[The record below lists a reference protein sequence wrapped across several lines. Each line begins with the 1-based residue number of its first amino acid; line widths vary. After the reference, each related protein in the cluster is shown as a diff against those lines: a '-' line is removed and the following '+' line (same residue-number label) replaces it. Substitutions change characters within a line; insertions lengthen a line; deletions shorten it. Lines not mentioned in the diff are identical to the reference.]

1 MAGNADRK
9 EARKKEAQKHL
20 GLVKGLFAT
29 ETARTIEGAVLYE
42 DGEGR
47 DLPIP
52 EARFETTQVSVEWED
67 GAHAAAKAKG
77 KVCLL
82 DPASYTKPGGN
93 YLSGSWS
100 PEEQLCAESN
110 LFCILEG
117 LKESYYDENRQ
128 STHGGLFS
136 DRALYLADV
145 MFTTGG
151 AMKKRDVLV
160 VAPPNRRFAL
170 ENHRSEAECDLDLA
184 NRVKAVMTIAAANEV
199 DALVLCAFGCG
210 FFGNADAQVA
220 GLFKAWL
227 DEHPGVFEQ
236 VVFAIP
242 GGPALDVFRD
252 VFDAHEAAP
261 AVFEEVPDDDEDEDD
276 WLPETDEDGRWT
288 FGG

>member
-1 MAGNADRK
+1 MAGNAERK

-29 ETARTIEGAVLYE
+29 ETARTIEGAALYE
-42 DGEGR
+42 DGKGR

-52 EARFETTQVSVEWED
+52 EARFESTAVAVEWAD
-67 GAHAAAKAKG
+67 GASVAAKAKG

-93 YLSGSWS
+93 YLGGGWS

-136 DRALYLADV
+136 DRALYLSDV

-184 NRVKAVMTIAAANEV
+184 NRVKAVMAIAAASGV
-199 DALVLCAFGCG
+199 DVLVLCAFGGG
-210 FFGNADAQVA
+210 FFGNDDAKVA
-220 GLFKAWL
+220 GLFKAWI

-236 VVFAIP
+236 VIFAIP
-242 GGPALDVFRD
+242 GGPALDTYRSD
-252 VFDAHEAAP
+252 RRGAC
-261 AVFEEVPDDDEDEDD
+261 
-276 WLPETDEDGRWT
+276 RR
-288 FGG
+288 